1 MQIKLFGRLQ
11 RHRPHGRA
19 LDRLGNGL
27 GIAVVVLVSFEKR
40 LHVLGRQQ
48 AHVMAKGCELAPNMM
63 SPGAGLHSDQTD
75 RQVGQAGLQLPAR
88 DLAAQQ
94 DLAAGIHA
102 NQVES
107 ILAQVDA
114 DRGDG
119 LSRGLV

>member
-1 MQIKLFGRLQ
+1 MPK
-11 RHRPHGRA
+11 
-19 LDRLGNGL
+19 
-27 GIAVVVLVSFEKR
+27 S
-40 LHVLGRQQ
+40 
-48 AHVMAKGCELAPNMM
+48 CELAPNMM

-75 RQVGQAGLQLPAR
+75 RDVGQAGLQLSTR

-119 LSRGLV
+119 LSCGLV